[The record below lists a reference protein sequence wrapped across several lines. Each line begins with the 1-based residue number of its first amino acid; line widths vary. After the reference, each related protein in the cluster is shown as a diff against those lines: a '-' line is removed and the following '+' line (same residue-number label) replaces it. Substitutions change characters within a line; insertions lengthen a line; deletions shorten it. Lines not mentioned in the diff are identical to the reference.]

1 MSTTKSYYANLKT
14 KSITHEKDGTTLN
27 AYAYQY
33 DKNGNRTQQVETQN
47 STTETTTYSF
57 DATDRLTQAA
67 YPNQTVAYSYDKNYN
82 RTREVITGENPETKN
97 FIYNSR
103 NQLTQI
109 INSDNS
115 KNVSY
120 QFDDNGNQTQK
131 TKNGVITTFVYNTQN
146 QLVSVQE
153 DLTTLGQFYYN
164 YAGLRTQKTANGT
177 TSNYSYDG
185 DSVLTQSDT
194 SNATTVKY
202 DYGAEQ
208 LLSLKPQSTARQYY
222 HNDVLGSTTLLTNT
236 LGVQQASY
244 QYDAWGNSR
253 GETGSSDNVFGFTG
267 HEKDTETGL
276 YYFKARYY
284 DPDTARFLNQDSY
297 LGDVDTPPSLHRY
310 LYAYGNPTVW
320 VDLDGHEA
328 REISDEAKE
337 KLEYIRQ
344 LKESWKLT
352 PEEQKKKDEIE
363 FDRFQK
369 DAQAKAQRAEIKENE
384 ASAGIKKVQ
393 QYTPAQLYYKKIFT
407 AGNAEAESYG
417 DLIGDLYPP
426 TAIAGAILNKKAV
439 SGKQYGSLERGIT
452 FATIGIGGA
461 LKVVG
466 KRIKSLDSTQ
476 QLTSFKSK
484 SSLLD
489 SDTVAFVSVNGK
501 SVFGVNSGAQ
511 KRIADS
517 LGKENVG
524 LELRKKFLESIQYT
538 GGLTGRKLNPG
549 AQALLHAESHSLM
562 RASIKFGDDLPK
574 NLTMHVDR
582 RTCNQCSGVAGLPQM
597 IKLLKL
603 DSLVVHSP
611 TRSIEFIRN
620 GDKVIKR
627 ELK

>member
-57 DATDRLTQAA
+57 DATDRLTQVV
-67 YPNQTVAYSYDKNYN
+67 YPNQTVAYTYDKNYN
-82 RTREVITGENPETKN
+82 RTREVITGENPETKS
-97 FIYNSR
+97 FIYNGR

-109 INSDNS
+109 INNDNS

-164 YAGLRTQKTANGT
+164 YAGMRTQKTANGT

-222 HNDVLGSTTLLTNT
+222 HNDALGSTTLLTTATGN
-236 LGVQQASY
+236 QQASY

-267 HEKDTETGL
+267 HEKDGETGL

-297 LGDVDTPPSLHRY
+297 LGDVNTPPSLHRY
-310 LYAYGNPTVW
+310 LYAYGI
-320 VDLDGHEA
+320 LLFGLIL
-328 REISDEAKE
+328 REISKSYLKKAKILQSLLMKHV
-337 KLEYIRQ
+337 KLQ
-344 LKESWKLT
+344 LIM
-352 PEEQKKKDEIE
+352 KKIWM
-363 FDRFQK
+363 
-369 DAQAKAQRAEIKENE
+369 E
-384 ASAGIKKVQ
+384 ASSVMHINA
-393 QYTPAQLYYKKIFT
+393 YKML
-407 AGNAEAESYG
+407 AW
-417 DLIGDLYPP
+417 
-426 TAIAGAILNKKAV
+426 
-439 SGKQYGSLERGIT
+439 
-452 FATIGIGGA
+452 A
-461 LKVVG
+461 LWVV
-466 KRIKSLDSTQ
+466 
-476 QLTSFKSK
+476 
-484 SSLLD
+484 
-489 SDTVAFVSVNGK
+489 
-501 SVFGVNSGAQ
+501 
-511 KRIADS
+511 
-517 LGKENVG
+517 
-524 LELRKKFLESIQYT
+524 
-538 GGLTGRKLNPG
+538 
-549 AQALLHAESHSLM
+549 
-562 RASIKFGDDLPK
+562 
-574 NLTMHVDR
+574 
-582 RTCNQCSGVAGLPQM
+582 
-597 IKLLKL
+597 
-603 DSLVVHSP
+603 
-611 TRSIEFIRN
+611 
-620 GDKVIKR
+620 
-627 ELK
+627 